1 MMKMIKVSFFV
12 LCMILWG
19 VSGQIQAQTGSPIDE
34 AFVNLDK
41 MMKAINVDSVI
52 GDPIQI
58 QDTII
63 VPFSKISYGLGAG
76 GAMMGFG
83 GGMGAKTIPLGI
95 LIIEGEDVRAELFPL
110 EEKKPSFLQEMLPV
124 LLKMLPE
131 ILGNKFAPPTPSL
144 EKPAG
149 KTTVPPDLTM
159 ERIEQLYEEQ
169 KYQDALDGIDSL
181 ISADPENADLHA
193 WKGSILGTLA
203 QGDNPVDMIKYGMG
217 AMREF
222 ETALKLDPN
231 NIRARF
237 GRAVGRLMAPEGFG
251 GDVDGA
257 IEDLEMVCKKEP
269 FPDAYYHLGT
279 AYQKKGMMEKAKQ
292 AFQEALVLKPDHKAA
307 AEALEEIK

>member
-1 MMKMIKVSFFV
+1 MRKIKIGLLTLGVIF
-12 LCMILWG
+12 WG
-19 VSGQIQAQTGSPIDE
+19 VSGQIQAQTASPIDE

-41 MMKAINVDSVI
+41 MMAAINVDSVI

-95 LIIEGEDVRAELFPL
+95 LIIEGEDVRVELFPL

-131 ILGNKFAPPTPSL
+131 ILGNKFAPSAPSP
-144 EKPAG
+144 EKSAG
-149 KTTVPPDLTM
+149 KTTAPPDLTM
-159 ERIEQLYEEQ
+159 EKIEQLYEEK
-169 KYQDALDGIDSL
+169 KYQEALEGVDSL
-181 ISADPENADLHA
+181 MSADPENAELHA

-203 QGDNPVDMIKYGMG
+203 QGDNPADMIKYGMG

-222 ETALKLDPN
+222 DTALKLDPN
-231 NIRARF
+231 NVRARF

-257 IEDLEMVCKKEP
+257 IEDLEMVCNKDP
-269 FPDAYYHLGT
+269 FPDAYYYLGK
-279 AYQKKGMMEKAKQ
+279 AYQKKGVPEKAKQ